1 MEQAIELRFYDNE
14 EVNWTNDMSIFGDQV
29 QFIHVDEYEPNILI
43 SNVEAPELGTN
54 AGPGE
59 RMSIIRERNKI
70 YINAYIDYWAEK
82 GNTYALYLKNCVE
95 TDSKASEEV
104 LKQIAWENV
113 LRTGYPNNG
122 LNIDELVQWSQT
134 TNNNTN
140 TNTNTRKAVLSD
152 WDRTLTVCEGMHF
165 GKGPDSLPEKL
176 KSGEITLNDLLVYI
190 MGGQERLENIK
201 QMFQTLNDYKVP
213 IFILTHNHNAAENK
227 YPEHRKVYL
236 DMLASL
242 IPFRIRQELDAI
254 LFSSAD
260 YTTMKSIKQGDQENS
275 YRKYKSACSIN
286 LIKDVLKQCNQMKNG
301 GKLNKRKHTNKRR
314 RYTNRRRKTNRRRR
328 RRGQH

>member
-1 MEQAIELRFYDNE
+1 MENTIELRFYDNE

-29 QFIHVDEYEPNILI
+29 QFIHVDEYQPNILI
-43 SNVEAPELGTN
+43 SNVQAPELTLN

-59 RMSIIRERNKI
+59 RMTIIRERNKI
-70 YINAYIDYWAEK
+70 FINAYINYWAEK

-122 LNIDELVQWSQT
+122 LNIDELIQWSY
-134 TNNNTN
+134 NTN
-140 TNTNTRKAVLSD
+140 TTTNTNIRKAVLSD

-176 KSGEITLNDLLVYI
+176 KSGEITLDDLLVYI
-190 MGGQERLENIK
+190 MGGQERIEQVK
-201 QMFQTLNDYKVP
+201 QMFQTLNDNKVP

-227 YPEHRKVYL
+227 FPEHRKVYL
-236 DMLASL
+236 DMLATM
-242 IPFRIRQELDAI
+242 IPFKTRQELDAI

-260 YTTMKSIKQGDQENS
+260 YTTMRSIRQGDQENS

-286 LIKDVLKQCNQMKNG
+286 LIKDVLKQCNQIKNG
-301 GKLNKRKHTNKRR
+301 GKLKRRKLTNKRR
-314 RYTNRRRKTNRRRR
+314 KLTNKRRKLTNKRRNKR
-328 RRGQH
+328 HY